1 MRDHPDDSYG
11 ERERPAGADHAAAP
25 KHGLTRRRLLL
36 GAAGGVAGLGLL
48 GAGVFYVTDR
58 AKRFGRDAERVIP
71 DHSVALPASAPRMVI
86 ARGVDPASNVRA
98 AVERLGGITQLVTPA
113 DVVVIKPN
121 IGWDRTPEQGANT
134 HPEVVAEV
142 VRLCRAARARRVI
155 VSDCPVRRSRDAF
168 ERSGILAAAAAA
180 GAEVIVPE
188 ESRYHTVEISQ
199 RLGTWDVL
207 EPFVIATK
215 VINVPVAKHH
225 ELTGVTCGLKNWI
238 GITGKLRIMF
248 HDDLQ
253 RSIAELAALMRP
265 TLTIV
270 DASRVLMEH
279 GPAGG
284 GSIGYCQLRRTWHL
298 SNSATRVPGTSTSA
312 ALDGNYW
319 NRRTA
324 TPAASSAARTA
335 AAISRAPGL
344 SPCTQIVS
352 AEIRTFSPVR
362 ATAIPVAAIDTACSA
377 ACRGSVIR
385 EPGSFRDVS
394 IPSAS

>member
-1 MRDHPDDSYG
+1 MRDHSDDPYEQRDGERSIP
-11 ERERPAGADHAAAP
+11 ERERPAGADHATAP
-25 KHGLTRRRLLL
+25 KRGLTRRRVLV
-36 GAAGGVAGLGLL
+36 GAGGVAGLGVL
-48 GAGVFYVTDR
+48 GAGALFVTDR
-58 AKRFGRDAERVIP
+58 AQRFGRDAERVIP
-71 DHSVALPASAPRMVI
+71 DHAVALPASAPRMVI

-98 AVERLGGITQLVTPA
+98 AVERLGGMTRLVTPA

-155 VSDCPVRRSRDAF
+155 VSDCPVRKSRDAF
-168 ERSGILAAAAAA
+168 ERSGIMAAAAAA

-188 ESRYHTVEISQ
+188 DSRYHTVEISR

-225 ELTGVTCGLKNWI
+225 PQTGVTCGLKNWI

-279 GPAGG
+279 GPTG
-284 GSIGYCQLRRTWHL
+284 GSVDDVKPMRTVAAGFDPVALDAWAYDL
-298 SNSATRVPGTSTSA
+298 LGKGPRPANLEIAARMGLGRIDFA
-312 ALDGNYW
+312 AL
-319 NRRTA
+319 
-324 TPAASSAARTA
+324 
-335 AAISRAPGL
+335 
-344 SPCTQIVS
+344 SPIEIV
-352 AEIRTFSPVR
+352 T
-362 ATAIPVAAIDTACSA
+362 
-377 ACRGSVIR
+377 G
-385 EPGSFRDVS
+385 
-394 IPSAS
+394 

>member
-1 MRDHPDDSYG
+1 MREQPDDPYG
-11 ERERPAGADHAAAP
+11 EGERTGADRATAS
-25 KHGLTRRRLLL
+25 KRGLTRRRVLL
-36 GAAGGVAGLGLL
+36 GAAGGVAGLGVL
-48 GAGVFYVTDR
+48 GAGAFYATDR

-71 DHSVALPASAPRMVI
+71 DHAVPLPASAPRMVI

-98 AVERLGGITQLVTPA
+98 AVERLGGMTRLVSPA
-113 DVVVIKPN
+113 DVVVVKPN

-142 VRLCRAARARRVI
+142 VRLCRAAGARRVI

-168 ERSGILAAAAAA
+168 EKSGILAAAAAA

-188 ESRYHTVEISQ
+188 ESRYHTVAISP

-225 ELTGVTCGLKNWI
+225 AQTGVTCGLKNWI

-279 GPAGG
+279 GPVG
-284 GSIGYCQLRRTWHL
+284 GSVADVKPMRTVAAGFDPVALDAWAYDL
-298 SNSATRVPGTSTSA
+298 LGKGPRPANLDIAAGMGLGRTDYA
-312 ALDGNYW
+312 AL
-319 NRRTA
+319 
-324 TPAASSAARTA
+324 
-335 AAISRAPGL
+335 
-344 SPCTQIVS
+344 SPIEVLT
-352 AEIRTFSPVR
+352 
-362 ATAIPVAAIDTACSA
+362 
-377 ACRGSVIR
+377 G
-385 EPGSFRDVS
+385 
-394 IPSAS
+394 